1 MDRPHES
8 FLPYS
13 WHQSHD
19 QATVLLYV
27 PYETEGDDLE
37 VKLERNYLVAGVK
50 RQPAIVKGRL
60 YGSIDVSHSSWQLEP
75 RASARL
81 SARERT
87 TSTTSTAST
96 QSSFALISEPEIS
109 SSFAASLE
117 EGFLSDLEDTL
128 SSPAL
133 SSPVSLSSAEDASGF
148 PLHSPPRRRGRFTT
162 SHPVSP
168 RIPSNRGSSMVS
180 SASSVESLRSGASR
194 LLTIH
199 LEKADSMIWPSLIIG
214 PVPETVS
221 LPDTSRYP
229 WPSLGIEEARY
240 NMDPTSLVLMA
251 LDHFDIR
258 EDREEA
264 FEYFIRA
271 WHLAHVSSA
280 TIRLAT
286 HYVPPHFVPPELP
299 HTPGDAPSTPTS
311 SSCVHT
317 PSPDATPVASHAS
330 VSCAE
335 QTVSDLRGT
344 LTYYVERIGGSEK
357 LALLYLEAGLLYL
370 EGSASGLLSSS
381 YAGLSSLRTPTL
393 MSHPA
398 SHVSSHTGAHHDGPE
413 AWSQDQAHA
422 RRFFN
427 RARDLHPALD
437 VPLLPTSNPSSEPE
451 SGDNG
456 SPVFDDA
463 ARLRMPAVSAPS
475 AADEKPRRR
484 RRREAMEE
492 DPLAASITSKSA
504 MEDPLGGHGEDNTWY
519 LYLPGLVGAGTALL
533 VVGFLSFSSWR
544 KGQGT

>member
-1 MDRPHES
+1 MDRAHES

-27 PYETEGDDLE
+27 PYETEGDDVE
-37 VKLERNYLVAGVK
+37 VKFERNYLVAGVK
-50 RQPAIVKGRL
+50 RQPAVVKGRL
-60 YGSIDVSHSSWQLEP
+60 YGSIDVAHSSWQLEP
-75 RASARL
+75 RASSRL

-87 TSTTSTAST
+87 TSTTSTTST

-133 SSPVSLSSAEDASGF
+133 SSPVSLSSAEEATGF
-148 PLHSPPRRRGRFTT
+148 PLRSPPPRRRSHFTT

-168 RIPSNRGSSMVS
+168 RMPSNRASSMVS

-199 LEKADSMIWPSLIIG
+199 LEKADSMIWPSLVIG
-214 PVPETVS
+214 PVSEAISP
-221 LPDTSRYP
+221 PDTSRYP
-229 WPSLGIEEARY
+229 WAPSGPTEACF
-240 NMDPTSLVLMA
+240 NMDPTSLVLLG

-264 FEYFIRA
+264 FEYFVRA
-271 WHLAHVSSA
+271 WHQTHISSA

-286 HYVPPHFVPPELP
+286 HYLPPHAVPPEQL
-299 HTPGDAPSTPTS
+299 HTPRDALSTPTS
-311 SSCVHT
+311 SSGTHP
-317 PSPDATPVASHAS
+317 PSPDTTPVASAAS
-330 VSCAE
+330 VSYTE
-335 QTVSDLRGT
+335 QTISAFRGT
-344 LTYYVERIGGSEK
+344 LPYYLERIGGSEK
-357 LALLYLEAGLLYL
+357 LAQLYLEAGLLHL

-393 MSHPA
+393 TTHPA
-398 SHVSSHTGAHHDGPE
+398 LHVASHAGMHHDGPE

-422 RRFFN
+422 RRLFN
-427 RARDLHPALD
+427 RARELNPALD
-437 VPLLPTSNPSSEPE
+437 VPLLPTSNPSSEPD
-451 SGDNG
+451 SGDNV
-456 SPVFDDA
+456 SPVFDDT
-463 ARLRMPAVSAPS
+463 LKLKMPAVNVQGSS
-475 AADEKPRRR
+475 DEKPRRR
-484 RRREAMEE
+484 RKREAE

-504 MEDPLGGHGEDNTWY
+504 MEDPLDRQGEDNTWY